1 MNEQEKYDWM
11 VYVSCMTYNHAPYI
25 VDAMNG
31 FTMQETNFPFVCAI
45 VDDASTDG
53 EQEIIK
59 QYLNE
64 HFDLEDKNV
73 VRQEETDD
81 YVLTFARHK
90 TNLNCYF
97 AVFFLRYNHYSIK
110 KSKVPYTSQWRDKAK
125 YIAICEGDDYWTYSK
140 KLQMQVDFLEKN
152 LQTGLV
158 YTEIDRYIQKES
170 LFEKDFFKTKPIK
183 NTHDDFLLNSWF
195 LAPCTWLIR
204 SELSKKIPDLDLIKC
219 FKGDTLMLLT
229 YSKYSQVYFVNEVT
243 SVYRVL
249 NTSASHFDDYHKKRL
264 FWRRN
269 VNTRMFFL
277 QDKKLSFRLKFWRKV
292 FKNGRPS
299 FRTQKDK
306 LHEWLCDGFA
316 DFFRVLFIKKTAHSL
331 ISQKRKD

>member
-1 MNEQEKYDWM
+1 MRQQEKYDWM
-11 VYVSCMTYNHAPYI
+11 VYVSCMTFNHAPYI

-31 FTMQETNFPFVCAI
+31 FTMQETNFPFVCTI

-125 YIAICEGDDYWTYSK
+125 YIAICEGDDFWVDK
-140 KLQMQVDFLEKN
+140 RKLQIQYDFLRKHSDYTMVFTAIN
-152 LQTGLV
+152 LLFSDGRQ
-158 YTEIDRYIQKES
+158 EQEHRYRHDNDSCDVRDCILLGGGYLKLASMMFVRGKEEYFSWIRNSPVGDCPMALS
-170 LFEKDFFKTKPIK
+170 LFSRGKVMYMDRVTATYRVNAVGSWTQSNYSSFRKKFKHNKVASQMWKSFDRFSDYKYHKIIKRKLLTNYFNLFPTPIK
-183 NTHDDFLLNSWF
+183 
-195 LAPCTWLIR
+195 LIGY
-204 SELSKKIPDLDLIKC
+204 SFIKC
-219 FKGDTLMLLT
+219 F
-229 YSKYSQVYFVNEVT
+229 YS
-243 SVYRVL
+243 L
-249 NTSASHFDDYHKKRL
+249 
-264 FWRRN
+264 
-269 VNTRMFFL
+269 
-277 QDKKLSFRLKFWRKV
+277 
-292 FKNGRPS
+292 
-299 FRTQKDK
+299 
-306 LHEWLCDGFA
+306 
-316 DFFRVLFIKKTAHSL
+316 
-331 ISQKRKD
+331 